1 MPRTRLLACG
11 TSLVAILIFACS
23 DATGPGTDG
32 AVNVSARVNGSA
44 WTPANGG
51 EVYAVLTPEGFLT
64 LAANRRGAQFQYVD
78 GLRLAA
84 LNVSGVGHYPLT
96 GDSGRGSYVI
106 FDRVTFQDTMFS
118 STPTN
123 IGELEITGLDTL
135 AHRIAGRFNFQAQE
149 INGTRWVN
157 VDAGVFRAT
166 YTTSTP

>member
-1 MPRTRLLACG
+1 MIHRISGTAISILLA
-11 TSLVAILIFACS
+11 TTLACS

-32 AVNVSARVNGSA
+32 ALNVSARVNGST

-51 EVYAVLTPEGFLT
+51 EVYAVLTPEGFFT
-64 LAANRRGAQFQYVD
+64 LAANRRGALLQFVD

-84 LNVSGVGHYPLT
+84 LNVSGVGRSPLT

-106 FDRVTFQDTMFS
+106 FDRVFFQDTMFS

-149 INGTRWVN
+149 INGTRWLN

-166 YTTSTP
+166 HTTSTS

>member
-1 MPRTRLLACG
+1 MIHRISGTAISILLA
-11 TSLVAILIFACS
+11 TTLACS

-32 AVNVSARVNGSA
+32 ALNVSA
-44 WTPANGG
+44 
-51 EVYAVLTPEGFLT
+51 AVLTPEGFFT
-64 LAANRRGAQFQYVD
+64 LAANRRGALLQFVD

-106 FDRVTFQDTMFS
+106 FDRVFFQDTMFS

-149 INGTRWVN
+149 INGPRWVN